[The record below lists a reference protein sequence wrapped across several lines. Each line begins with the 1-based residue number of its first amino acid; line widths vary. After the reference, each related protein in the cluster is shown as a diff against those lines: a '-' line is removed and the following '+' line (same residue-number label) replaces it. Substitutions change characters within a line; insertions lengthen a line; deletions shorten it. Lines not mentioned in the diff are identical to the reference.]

1 MKTITI
7 TLKREEIMSDV
18 VSAAHVTGRRLNV
31 AGSEEKASDIQTPEE
46 GVDKYIVARAMQEGL
61 SAVRKECGRYLS
73 TGRLT
78 DNNELEDVTGDYT
91 LALSMPDRWNYG
103 ATSRLTSVA
112 NAYVRDWCIYSIF
125 EKTNPNE
132 AANYLTKANVSLSEI
147 KPILELRTA
156 PVRRASGTLY

>member
-1 MKTITI
+1 MRTITI

-18 VSAAHVTGRRLNV
+18 VSSAHVTGRRLNV

-46 GVDKYIVARAMQEGL
+46 GADKYIVARAMQEGL

-78 DNNELEDVTGDYT
+78 DDNELEDVAGDYT
-91 LALSMPDRWNYG
+91 LSLNMPDRWNYG

-156 PVRRASGTLY
+156 PVRRSGTLY

>member
-1 MKTITI
+1 
-7 TLKREEIMSDV
+7 
-18 VSAAHVTGRRLNV
+18 
-31 AGSEEKASDIQTPEE
+31 
-46 GVDKYIVARAMQEGL
+46 MQEGL

-78 DNNELEDVTGDYT
+78 DDNGLEDVAGDYT
-91 LALSMPDRWNYG
+91 LALNMPDRWNYG

-156 PVRRASGTLY
+156 PVRRSGTLY

>member
-61 SAVRKECGRYLS
+61 STLRMECGRYLNM
-73 TGRLT
+73 GRLT
-78 DNNELEDVTGDYT
+78 DDNCLEDVTGEYV
-91 LALSMPDRWNYG
+91 LALDMPDKWNFG
-103 ATSRLTSVA
+103 ATSRLTSLA
-112 NAYVRDWCIYSIF
+112 HAYVRDWCVYSIF
-125 EKTNPNE
+125 EKTNPEE
-132 AANYLTKANVSLSEI
+132 AANYLSKAQVSLSSI
-147 KPILELRTA
+147 KPVLEMRTG
-156 PVRRASGTLY
+156 PIRRNARMLY